1 MQCIPS
7 PGAGGMAVR
16 GGGPDTASIPKWEHS
31 CFPIPAPASAARPC
45 WSWESQSTRRVM
57 LRPQHR
63 WQEQP
68 QVCALPPRA
77 AVKRGCSVRVQA
89 APTPLTWAGAA
100 FCCPLC
106 CQQSTD
112 PSGDGTRPRGQQ
124 CRKGERGDKQIK
136 RQRDTQHSQT
146 AHWHPASCR
155 TSNLHEGKAPQDPL
169 LPVWRH
175 PVGSWHRPNPH
186 RIKVGGSASPRATL
200 PVSKTQQLRNHN
212 YRH

>member
-1 MQCIPS
+1 M
-7 PGAGGMAVR
+7 R

-57 LRPQHR
+57 LGPQHR

-112 PSGDGTRPRGQQ
+112 PSGGGTRPRGQQ

-146 AHWHPASCR
+146 AHWHPAGQA
-155 TSNLHEGKAPQDPL
+155 TSTKE
-169 LPVWRH
+169 RH
-175 PVGSWHRPNPH
+175 PRILCCQFGGTQWGPGTAQTPTGSKSEAVPARE
-186 RIKVGGSASPRATL
+186 PRCQFPRLNSSET
-200 PVSKTQQLRNHN
+200 TITGIE
-212 YRH
+212 